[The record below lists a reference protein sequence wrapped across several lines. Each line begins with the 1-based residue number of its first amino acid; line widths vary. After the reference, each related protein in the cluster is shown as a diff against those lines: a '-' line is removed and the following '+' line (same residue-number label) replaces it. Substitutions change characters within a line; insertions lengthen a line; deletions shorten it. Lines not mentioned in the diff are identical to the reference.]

1 MERTLALQQG
11 TWTPTDHCPPRSQS
25 SSRAGTQALTTRPAS
40 PVTEPAESCCCL
52 PGGHSPQPLSFL
64 SRVTCVMTT
73 QAAGVEGD
81 LGHRSPLLRWP
92 FLRTFFSCV
101 HHWLSPA
108 QGTDWLAQQLSWW
121 PSSEPA
127 RAACPGRYT
136 RPAAALPTPTRPRA
150 ISSPWALQTLLAGP
164 NPRLSC
170 HPLRLGLCP
179 GRGPPLDPG
188 RGGLQVPGQR

>member
-1 MERTLALQQG
+1 MLGWLPRWSHMQVGAELGAPPQSPTRTAAVHPDPPTAASWDRTSGLGATAMERTLVLQQG
-11 TWTPTDHCPPRSQS
+11 TWTPTDHCLPRSQS
-25 SSRAGTQALTTRPAS
+25 SSRAGAQALTTRPAS
-40 PVTEPAESCCCL
+40 PVTEPAELCCWP

-101 HHWLSPA
+101 RHWLSPA

-127 RAACPGRYT
+127 LSR
-136 RPAAALPTPTRPRA
+136 L
-150 ISSPWALQTLLAGP
+150 SWALYPSCSCLAH
-164 NPRLSC
+164 S
-170 HPLRLGLCP
+170 
-179 GRGPPLDPG
+179 D
-188 RGGLQVPGQR
+188 